1 MMKHEFCVS
10 NFSPDKLFF
19 IKTNMYDT
27 SEVFMQSTKNLFP
40 TAFVKTALV
49 AFQVVR
55 LSLDLKFAG
64 SKPAAINRNLH
75 LSSLMLAS

>member
-27 SEVFMQSTKNLFP
+27 SEVFMQNLFL
-40 TAFVKTALV
+40 TASFKTALV

-55 LSLDLKFAG
+55 LSLDLKVAG